1 MNESKNVT
9 LFTILSTSNGFQV
22 VVHTLNV
29 VVGTDVLH
37 KHALGSGGKMVLSM

>member
-9 LFTILSTSNGFQV
+9 LFTILTSNGFQV

-37 KHALGSGGKMVLSM
+37 KHALGSGGQMVLSM